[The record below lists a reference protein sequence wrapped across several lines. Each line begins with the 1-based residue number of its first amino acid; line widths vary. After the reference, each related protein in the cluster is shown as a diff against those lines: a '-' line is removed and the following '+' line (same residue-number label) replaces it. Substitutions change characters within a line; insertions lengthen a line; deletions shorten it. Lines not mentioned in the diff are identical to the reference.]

1 MHILVFNQASK
12 RHNKSNS
19 FQYLWREFISGLGFM
34 IIIGCIFLIQVDGS
48 IIGGGGG
55 GAYKW
60 QFTVMKV
67 TE

>member
-1 MHILVFNQASK
+1 
-12 RHNKSNS
+12 
-19 FQYLWREFISGLGFM
+19 M

-48 IIGGGGG
+48 ITGGGG

-60 QFTVMKV
+60 QFTVMKI